1 MLILFSNAV
10 TRSSVSILCMGFR
23 RFRISVLNVVSSFF
37 CNLSR
42 CCGAITVV
50 VCADV
55 CFLIPFSSVVFFVLL
70 ALFRRWVF
78 NCLMKS

>member
-23 RFRISVLNVVSSFF
+23 RFRISVLNAVSSFF
-37 CNLSR
+37 CSLSR

-55 CFLIPFSSVVFFVLL
+55 CFLIPFSSGCVFRLVGI
-70 ALFRRWVF
+70 V
-78 NCLMKS
+78 